1 MDCRPVGAAI
11 GPGSKGASAA
21 VGEPAGLDA
30 ESALGA
36 GEPGS
41 GPAVPSVVA
50 DGDPAGCVLA
60 VDDADGVPGAADEV
74 ADGMAG
80 VVDGMAEVVGGLEDV
95 VGGLEDAVGGLED
108 AVAAAVVDSSLV
120 VDSSA
125 AT

>member
-1 MDCRPVGAAI
+1 VDCRPVGAAI

-60 VDDADGVPGAADEV
+60 VDDADGVPGAPDEV
-74 ADGMAG
+74 ADGMAE

-95 VGGLEDAVGGLED
+95 VGGLED